1 MHHLSMPP
9 VEDGQATHVIHV
21 NLYKRIF
28 NVHVHEVIHVHEFT
42 VTYCTLHNNE
52 LSAGDMVATNYV
64 HVHICTCVVTQCGSS
79 PDGEELPVDP

>member
-21 NLYKRIF
+21 NLYKCIF
-28 NVHVHEVIHVHEFT
+28 NVHVQYEVIQVHEFT

-64 HVHICTCVVTQCGSS
+64 YTCTYMYMCSHSVWL
-79 PDGEELPVDP
+79 LP